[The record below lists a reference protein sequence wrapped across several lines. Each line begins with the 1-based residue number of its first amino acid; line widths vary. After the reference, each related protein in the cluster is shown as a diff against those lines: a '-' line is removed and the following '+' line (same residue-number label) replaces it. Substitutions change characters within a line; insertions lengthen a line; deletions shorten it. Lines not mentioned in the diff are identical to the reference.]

1 MTDKTKHSLSYVCT
15 AVAIVMVITSG
26 MVLCACPGWPAIGVG
41 FAATAL
47 LLRKGA
53 APLLPLLALVGGLL
67 MTGAHA
73 WEKFELA
80 GSRANRRRAAKEE
93 RARLRNATNLKESAT
108 NGSPNNSTAV
118 TNRSQ

>member
-1 MTDKTKHSLSYVCT
+1 MTDKAKLSLSSICT
-15 AVAIVMVITSG
+15 AVAIVMAITSG
-26 MVLCACPGWPAIGVG
+26 LILCACPGWPAIGVG

-73 WEKFELA
+73 WEKFELP
-80 GSRANRRRAAKEE
+80 GSRANRRHTAGEE
-93 RARLRNATNLKESAT
+93 RARLRDATNPKESAT
-108 NGSPNNSTAV
+108 NGSPTNSTAV